1 MANIE
6 MKELEQNL
14 AQAVDTAVQEK
25 GITMDNLNEAKLPN
39 VENIDTKGLSN
50 IEVKNKKFKAFLTNV
65 LREKAYNLESSQGAY
80 LVPVEFYAEVSRLL
94 KDYGLFRKYATNIKM
109 NSQTM
114 TMPRLT
120 GQASGAFVDEANT
133 KGVSNNTFD
142 AVTFTRHDYAFIS
155 PVSKQLLQDAGVDL
169 VSLLAE
175 LAANDF
181 ARAEDYHGFMGTGS
195 PIDGLT
201 HVSGVAEVV
210 LGDTLAAG
218 LTYDKIV
225 DMISAI
231 PTVSARNAAFYMH
244 RSVYAKILGLTDS
257 DIPLF
262 RTDGMINPA
271 EPTLLGY
278 PVRLTDVMNNTSVTS
293 VGTPYIIFG
302 DLKYAYLA
310 ERNGMEI
317 DLATQA
323 TIGSDS
329 LFEKNLVAFRFEES
343 FDIKVVQPTAFVKLV
358 SKKS

>member
-1 MANIE
+1 MENIE
-6 MKELEQNL
+6 IKELEQNL
-14 AQAVDTAVQEK
+14 AKAVDEAVQEK
-25 GITMDNLNEAKLPN
+25 GITTDNLNNAKLPN
-39 VENIDTKGLSN
+39 VEVEKGLSN
-50 IEVKNKKFKAFLTNV
+50 VETRNKTFKTFISNV
-65 LREKAYNLESSQGAY
+65 LKEKAYNLESSQGAY
-80 LVPVEFYAEVSRLL
+80 LVPVDFYAEVSKLL
-94 KDYGLFRKYATNIKM
+94 KDYGLFRQYATNIKL

-120 GQASGAFVDEANT
+120 GQASGAFVNEANA

-155 PVSKQLLQDAGVDL
+155 PVSKQLLQDSGVDL
-169 VSLLAE
+169 VGLLAE

-181 ARAEDYHGFMGTGS
+181 ARAEDYYGFMGTGS

-218 LTYDKIV
+218 LTRAKLIE
-225 DMISAI
+225 MITAVPS
-231 PTVSARNAAFYMH
+231 VSARNAAFYMH
-244 RSVYAKILGLTDS
+244 RSVWSSILGLVDS
-257 DIPLF
+257 DFPQIM
-262 RTDGMINPA
+262 TVENINPA
-271 EPTLLGY
+271 NPTLFGY
-278 PVRLTDVMNNTSVTS
+278 PVRLSDVMNDTTVTS
-293 VGTPYIIFG
+293 VGTPYVIFG

-310 ERNGMEI
+310 ERNGMAI
-317 DLATQA
+317 DVATQA

-343 FDIKVVQPTAFVKLV
+343 YDIKVVQPSAFAKLV